1 VPASREVSNR
11 YVVLVG
17 DDRVG
22 ARVLEELCA
31 LGVSVTGVCSDPEAP
46 FVRAARAA
54 QVPLVIGD
62 PRSEDTL
69 RQANVAD
76 ASACALIANADLT
89 NLHAALQLEELA
101 PTARLVVRLFN
112 TSLAGAVGRLAGRV
126 TVLSAEEIAA
136 PGFVEAALRGGA
148 DFRLRVGHRQIA
160 VQEVD
165 GSDRRLWLA
174 LADAGA
180 DDGELEPFPLDAARV
195 IGLVDLGPAQ
205 AAERAEPA
213 GALDLRIAQR
223 SQGLFAVATTA
234 TRAGWLLLRTVV
246 GILDRRLVVVGLL
259 FSVVLA
265 LSALVFDGSL
275 GVGLLD
281 SLYFVVTT
289 VTTTGYGDITVIE
302 EPARL
307 KLFTILLML
316 LGGLMLA
323 LVFALVTDAV
333 VGARLARALGQYPM
347 PRSDH
352 VVVVGLGRT
361 GTLVIHALIEADV
374 PCVVVERD
382 ETGLD
387 RALLRRHRIPLVL
400 GDAGSEET
408 LDLLRLHSAR
418 ALMAMTD
425 DEVANLQCALL
436 ARSRVPHLR
445 VVLRLADPD
454 LATRIERA
462 SGLELSR
469 GVSTLASPAFVA
481 AILGRRATAV
491 LPVGR
496 EVMQIVGLTAELST
510 DVQSLERGCDARV
523 LEVNGIEFPVLDAR
537 VVPGDEVLVVGTG
550 QGLAELERRIVRTAL
565 TRAVDG
571 SGETSG

>member
-1 VPASREVSNR
+1 M
-11 YVVLVG
+11 
-17 DDRVG
+17 
-22 ARVLEELCA
+22 EELCA

-112 TSLAGAVGRLAGRV
+112 TALAGAVGRLAERV

-180 DDGELEPFPLDAARV
+180 DDGELEPFPIDAARV

-205 AAERAEPA
+205 AAERDTEPA

-234 TRAGWLLLRTVV
+234 TRAGWLVLRTVV
-246 GILDRRLVVVGLL
+246 GILDRRLAVVGLL
-259 FSVVLA
+259 FSVVVA
-265 LSALVFDGSL
+265 LSALVFDKSL

-281 SLYFVVTT
+281 SIYFVVST

-307 KLFTILLML
+307 KLFTVLLML

-361 GTLVIHALIEADV
+361 GTLVIQALIEADV
-374 PCVVVERD
+374 PCVVVGRD

-387 RALLRRHRIPLVL
+387 RALLRRHRIPLVV

-408 LDLLRLHSAR
+408 LDLLRLQSAR

-454 LATRIERA
+454 LATRVERA
-462 SGLELSR
+462 SGLDLSR

-481 AILGRRATAV
+481 AILGHRATAV
-491 LPVGR
+491 LPIGR
-496 EVMQIVGLTAELST
+496 EVMQIVGLTAERST

-550 QGLAELERRIVRTAL
+550 QGLAELERRIVQTPL
-565 TRAVDG
+565 TRAPEVNG
-571 SGETSG
+571 SGETLR